1 MTLAVV
7 APIPETFINCWN
19 IGDDESARMWA
30 EYTTSPESVTISTSF
45 GRLTKLLP
53 TNELIISRVKYVD
66 ETTPR
71 CEFFHTTPFFYKDKR
86 FSFESE
92 LRLVRP
98 VLEGEHVMVEDKMAF
113 GKLIRVE
120 VSGLIDRI
128 VANKNISEAVLG
140 HIRNL
145 AAKYCGG
152 AQVLRSTVEPRIR
165 QV

>member
-1 MTLAVV
+1 MREIIAWR
-7 APIPETFINCWN
+7 FIQDRRTGQPVGLLTPVFKEDWPY
-19 IGDDESARMWA
+19 EVPAAHQRMWRYIDLWKFEDMLRA
-30 EYTTSPESVTISTSF
+30 SALYF
-45 GRLTKLLP
+45 RRADKL
-53 TNELIISRVKYVD
+53 S
-66 ETTPR
+66 
-71 CEFFHTTPFFYKDKR
+71 KR

-98 VLEGEHVMVEDKMAF
+98 VHEGEHVMVDDKKDF

-120 VSGLIDRI
+120 VSGLIDQI
-128 VANKNISEAVLG
+128 VANKNISEAVLD

-165 QV
+165 